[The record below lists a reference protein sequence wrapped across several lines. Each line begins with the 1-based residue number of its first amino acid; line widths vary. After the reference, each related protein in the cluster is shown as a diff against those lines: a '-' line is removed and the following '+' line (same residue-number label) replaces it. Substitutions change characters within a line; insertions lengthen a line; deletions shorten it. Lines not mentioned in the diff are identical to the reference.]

1 MVLHLDRTDETDGD
15 QDDADEH
22 SEHWGSPPWDAPQ
35 DHGAAP
41 GSRTPAARAH
51 RRTPGPRDRLPSAS
65 VTSAPSDLPA
75 VPPPGTRP
83 DPAPYARPGGFP
95 VVGVVGG
102 GQLARMMQPAAIAL
116 GLRLRVL
123 AEGPGT
129 SAAQV
134 ITPVTVGA
142 ADDLGALVAFASDCD
157 AVTFDH
163 EHVPAAGLRAMAEV
177 TSVQPGADALLHAQ
191 DKIVMRER
199 LTALGV
205 PCPRWARVADEEA
218 LRAFGA
224 DAGWPVVLK
233 TPRGGYDGKGV
244 LVVDSPQD
252 DEALATATGWFAD
265 WAPRGGLLAEEHV
278 PFRRELAALVAR
290 SPSGQA
296 AAWPVVETVQAGG
309 VCREVVAPAPDL
321 DDELAARLSGIAL
334 AIAGGLGVTG
344 VLAVE
349 VFEVER
355 TVDGVVRREVLV
367 NELAMRPHNS
377 GHWTIDGSVT
387 SQFEQHLRAVLD
399 LPLGTTAARSPW
411 TVMVNVLGPPRI
423 EDRHEDLYR
432 SYLHVMAHDPG
443 VKVHLYGKE
452 QRPGRKLGHVTV
464 HGDDLDTVRERA
476 RHAAAFIAGEID
488 Q

>member
-1 MVLHLDRTDETDGD
+1 M
-15 QDDADEH
+15 
-22 SEHWGSPPWDAPQ
+22 
-35 DHGAAP
+35 
-41 GSRTPAARAH
+41 
-51 RRTPGPRDRLPSAS
+51 
-65 VTSAPSDLPA
+65 TSAPSADAPA
-75 VPPPGTRP
+75 TAPGTAPGTRP

-102 GQLARMMQPAAIAL
+102 GQLARMMQPAAVAL

-123 AEGPGT
+123 AEGPDV

-134 ITPVTVGA
+134 VADAPVGA
-142 ADDLGALVAFASDCD
+142 ADDLEALRAFAAGCD
-157 AVTFDH
+157 ALTFDH
-163 EHVPAAGLRAMAEV
+163 EHVPGEGLRAVAAL
-177 TSVQPGADALLHAQ
+177 TSVQPGADALVHAQ
-191 DKIVMRER
+191 DKLVMRER

-205 PCPRWARVADEEA
+205 PCPRWAAVAGRAEVEA
-218 LRAFGA
+218 FAA

-244 LVVDSPQD
+244 LVLDGPGD
-252 DEALATATGWFAD
+252 AGWATADAWFAD
-265 WAPRGGLLAEEHV
+265 WAGRGPLLVEERV
-278 PFRRELAALVAR
+278 AFTRELAALVAR

-296 AAWPVVETVQAGG
+296 AAWPVVETVQRRG
-309 VCREVVAPAPDL
+309 VCHEVTAPAPDL
-321 DDELAARLSGIAL
+321 DPDLAAHLTDVAL
-334 AIAGGLGVTG
+334 RIAGGLGVTG

-355 TVDGVVRREVLV
+355 DGRREVLV

-377 GHWTIDGSVT
+377 GHWSIDGSVT

-399 LPLGTTAARSPW
+399 LPLGDTSARAPW
-411 TVMVNVLGPPRI
+411 TVMVNVLGPERTQ
-423 EDRHEDLYR
+423 ERHADLYR

-443 VKVHLYGKE
+443 AKVHLYGKE

-464 HGDDLDTVRERA
+464 FGDDLDTVRARA

-488 Q
+488 E